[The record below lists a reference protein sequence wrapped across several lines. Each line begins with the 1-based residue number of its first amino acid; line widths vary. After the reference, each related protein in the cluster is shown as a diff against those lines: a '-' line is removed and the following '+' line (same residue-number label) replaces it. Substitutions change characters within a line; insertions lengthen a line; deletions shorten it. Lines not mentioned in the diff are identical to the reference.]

1 LQSYKIFREKVGKT
15 KIICIF
21 VPSKLPKHLM
31 NRAKQLLFLAFC
43 MALTM
48 MSCQKVKNKEI
59 RSGHADSVLFD
70 AGAVMNYARME
81 VLIDSFEQTGELNE
95 MDVNRWRG
103 TVAYHQKQF
112 NAAEKYYRQAL
123 ECEVKTNQD
132 QKNYNK
138 CARRLSELLL
148 VRGDYEGALKVA
160 VPAVKKIDDTKI
172 GSDIDYAI
180 LLNNIGC
187 CQLNLGRDEEAKES
201 FEEAREHYANRWQS
215 DTTSRGFQEAVLGTV
230 YTSQAYINTRR
241 YADATYWINRT
252 EMLLDKYRQC
262 KDARTEYFDEYQG
275 RIEIMR
281 AVAMQSLDSTEKAA
295 DAYQRFQKTAYS
307 KTPAGR
313 INANDYL
320 MLAERYKEAAANY
333 SFLDQAL
340 SEWGTDLS
348 LDNIQ
353 LYMLPK
359 YMANAKL
366 GRTDS
371 TMMIGQRIIF
381 MLDSAISGQKINAAA
396 ELATIYD
403 TQGKEAE
410 IAHKE
415 MKLTQQRLWSTG
427 IALVLII
434 VFFMIY
440 IFHKRKAALK
450 LAAAH
455 QRLEEAHD
463 KLKVAYDQL
472 EETTQIKERI
482 QSELR
487 IARDIQMSMVPS
499 VFPDREG
506 VDMYAAMTP
515 AKEIGGDLYGYQL
528 LGDELYF
535 CLGDVAGKGV
545 PASLFMAQANRMFRT
560 LGSEHMKPA
569 AIATRMNNALTENN
583 EQGMFVTMFM
593 GLINLK
599 TGRMDY
605 CNAGHNPPV
614 MGYPPQFM
622 EVESNAPIGLWPG
635 LEYVGETIENIK
647 GIPLFLYSDGLN
659 EAEDKEQVQFSD
671 ERILEILS
679 DQSLDNAKK
688 VVLRM
693 MDEVNKHRN
702 GADPN
707 DDLTMMCLK
716 IS

>member
-1 LQSYKIFREKVGKT
+1 MRE
-15 KIICIF
+15 
-21 VPSKLPKHLM
+21 PPHM
-31 NRAKQLLFLAFC
+31 NRAKQLLFLALC

-48 MSCQKVKNKEI
+48 VSCQKVKNREI

-95 MDVNRWRG
+95 MDANRWRG
-103 TVAYHQKQF
+103 TLAYHQKQF

-123 ECEVKTNQD
+123 ECEVKTSQD

-160 VPAVKKIDDTKI
+160 VPAVKKIDETKI

-187 CQLNLGRDEEAKES
+187 CQLNLGRDQEAKES
-201 FEEAREHYANRWQS
+201 FEDAREHYANRWQS
-215 DTTSRGFQEAVLGTV
+215 DTTSRGLQEAVLGTV
-230 YTSQAYINTRR
+230 YTSQAYINTRH
-241 YADATYWINRT
+241 YADAIYWINRT
-252 EMLLDKYRQC
+252 EMLLDKYRQY

-281 AVAMQSLDSTEKAA
+281 AVAMESLDSTEKAA
-295 DAYQRFQKTAYS
+295 AAYQQFQETAYS

-320 MLAERYKEAAANY
+320 MLAERYQEAAANY
-333 SFLDQAL
+333 SFLDKAL
-340 SEWGTDLS
+340 SDWSTDLS

-359 YMANAKL
+359 YMANAKI

-371 TMMIGQRIIF
+371 TMMIGQRIIM

-410 IAHKE
+410 IAQKE

-440 IFHKRKAALK
+440 IFHKRKAAHK
-450 LAAAH
+450 IQVAH
-455 QRLEEAHD
+455 ERLEEAHA

-487 IARDIQMSMVPS
+487 IARDIQMSMVPNI
-499 VFPDREG
+499 FPDREG
-506 VDMYAAMTP
+506 IDMYAAMTP

-659 EAEDKEQVQFSD
+659 EAENKEQEQFSD
-671 ERILEILS
+671 ERILEVLS

-688 VVLRM
+688 VVLRLM
-693 MDEVNKHRN
+693 EEVNMHRN
-702 GADPN
+702 GAEPN
-707 DDLTMMCLK
+707 DDLTMMCLLIK
-716 IS
+716 